1 MKNTIP
7 KLAMALMIFSTAAFA
22 GKFVKSNHGSLDLL
36 NEPAGE
42 KVICNMKFSESAEL
56 LTQEEVWS
64 LIKANCGQG
73 YVENEDLSFVS
84 EAKHKEMSMGPI
96 TILGD
101 MDSEQ
106 MIALFG
112 QEIDGKDE
120 ASIDRDFNEM
130 LVATVDRERIE
141 FINGE
146 N

>member
-1 MKNTIP
+1 
-7 KLAMALMIFSTAAFA
+7 
-22 GKFVKSNHGSLDLL
+22 
-36 NEPAGE
+36 
-42 KVICNMKFSESAEL
+42 
-56 LTQEEVWS
+56 